1 MAIDI
6 HIKKIVKHE
15 THDSYVSL
23 HTSILE
29 TENFAENLQHYCKN
43 ETNLISNKE
52 NLDYKEFSDKKSKK
66 KSLNESRTSLK
77 NISFREL
84 FNDVNNKLSATSK
97 NNFPLMPFNNKISIT
112 SNKHIN
118 LLSLK
123 TPRTTAFYSSKDND
137 ENINDKTIIK
147 SPLYIKEHELKDH
160 L

>member
-6 HIKKIVKHE
+6 HIKKVLKHE
-15 THDSYVSL
+15 THDSSASL
-23 HTSILE
+23 QTSILE
-29 TENFAENLQHYCKN
+29 TENFAENLQQYTKN
-43 ETNLISNKE
+43 ENSLISNKE
-52 NLDYKEFSDKKSKK
+52 NLDYKEFSDKKTKK
-66 KSLNESRTSLK
+66 KALNESRTSLK
-77 NISFREL
+77 NISFKEL

-97 NNFPLMPFNNKISIT
+97 NNFPLKPYNNKISIT
-112 SNKHIN
+112 SNKHLN

-147 SPLYIKEHELKDH
+147 SPLYIKEHEFKDH